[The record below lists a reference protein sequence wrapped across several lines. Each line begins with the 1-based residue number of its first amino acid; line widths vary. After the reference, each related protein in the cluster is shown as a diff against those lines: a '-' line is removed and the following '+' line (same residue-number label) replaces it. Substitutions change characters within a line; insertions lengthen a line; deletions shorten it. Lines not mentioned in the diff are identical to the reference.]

1 MSCSFQSSQLGLIVS
16 FQDYFISPSFT
27 ILRQGTGPRHFTSF
41 CRLLDDN
48 RNINFID
55 IKPIVTYDNADVD
68 KVKIFADNR
77 NKSGVYRWINNKNGN
92 TYVGSSINLT
102 RRLTNYFSIGYLLRE
117 SARSNSYLYRALLK
131 YGYSNFSFRT
141 FTSSAASCQP
151 VDFSG
156 SAVKIYENVYLEKA
170 QIIKENKRKAGVYR

>member
-1 MSCSFQSSQLGLIVS
+1 MKSKNIKFRGMSCSFQSSQLGLIVS

-92 TYVGSSINLT
+92 SYVGSSINFSVRFYTT
-102 RRLTNYFSIGYLLRE
+102 RTEPQNLNL
-117 SARSNSYLYRALLK
+117 
-131 YGYSNFSFRT
+131 SFVVGFIDAEGS
-141 FTSSAASCQP
+141 FT
-151 VDFSG
+151 
-156 SAVKIYENVYLEKA
+156 IYMRQDSRYTL
-170 QIIKENKRKAGVYR
+170 G